1 MTYNQNKEK
10 TTRLTK
16 TCPPRQISDRP
27 GWDQFEIDL
36 WNCYIE
42 FGSRNDFNK
51 KECFCMIL
59 IDELITRLT
68 LRPLWKH
75 LVGFAVFGHS
85 TAHSWHLHSML
96 IEFRIASRYTSFGMC
111 FTFPL
116 SRNPNLGFKFEGW
129 CDGQAGSRCVN
140 HHIAPKKTTSGLKI
154 YLGWN
159 YPTINKQR
167 KQWGRN
173 EAAMKPQWGRNEA
186 ANGRSK

>member
-1 MTYNQNKEK
+1 MWHMCQKPES
-10 TTRLTK
+10 TK
-16 TCPPRQISDRP
+16 LAFPVAVRAS
-27 GWDQFEIDL
+27 
-36 WNCYIE
+36 
-42 FGSRNDFNK
+42 
-51 KECFCMIL
+51 
-59 IDELITRLT
+59 TRLT

-116 SRNPNLGFKFEGW
+116 SRNPNLSFKFEGW

-167 KQWGRN
+167 KHETSDNQNRN
-173 EAAMKPQWGRNEA
+173 SMHWEHGYCYYTIIFF
-186 ANGRSK
+186 S

>member
-1 MTYNQNKEK
+1 MKLMFSNE
-10 TTRLTK
+10 
-16 TCPPRQISDRP
+16 
-27 GWDQFEIDL
+27 
-36 WNCYIE
+36 
-42 FGSRNDFNK
+42 
-51 KECFCMIL
+51 
-59 IDELITRLT
+59 ITRLT

-159 YPTINKQR
+159 YPTIKMQAGYNWDAIRCKF
-167 KQWGRN
+167 G
-173 EAAMKPQWGRNEA
+173 AMNTRHDALRIEMLNFFSVWLHS
-186 ANGRSK
+186 RSPRSSLDS